1 MVLKHRERTGSKGGG
16 RSSHEQ
22 GHNNKTHAH
31 EGGGDGS
38 GVQSS
43 LAVRIAVLNGLFSV
57 METAVKRLISVKSG
71 TLVQRGINV
80 VVRRVHFQ
88 RTKEHPPK
96 TDSTRRK
103 TDCFV

>member
-1 MVLKHRERTGSKGGG
+1 MAAGKNNNEKRSK
-16 RSSHEQ
+16 RMFLI
-22 GHNNKTHAH
+22 AI
-31 EGGGDGS
+31 S
-38 GVQSS
+38 G
-43 LAVRIAVLNGLFSV
+43 VLNGLFSV
-57 METAVKRLISVKSG
+57 METAVKRLISLKSG
-71 TLVQRGINV
+71 TWVQRGIKG